1 MHLCSSYAKF
11 FYFYEEFKN
20 VQANT
25 FPMSQLL
32 ISFDFQIKCSPMPH
46 LFLHIFSILASQ
58 RLCLKESA
66 CLIIQS
72 QVILKIEPNQKKK
85 NFNNIAR
92 NLDNISC
99 YIFFLYHPLHPLA
112 GYICNP
118 LVLLYLSLHHLRST
132 IIHLG
137 HPGVFFIAF
146 HFSFYHQTP
155 FISPGVFIAMFTGR
169 RTEAGWEQDCI
180 YPLMMLKSK

>member
-85 NFNNIAR
+85 KNFNNIAR

-99 YIFFLYHPLHPLA
+99 YIFSYIIPFIPL
-112 GYICNP
+112 
-118 LVLLYLSLHHLRST
+118 LV
-132 IIHLG
+132 IFAIHLYY
-137 HPGVFFIAF
+137 FIF
-146 HFSFYHQTP
+146 PCITLGQQLSILDTLVSSLLLSIFL
-155 FISPGVFIAMFTGR
+155 FIIRPHSYLLEYSQPCLHGEGLRQDGSRIAY
-169 RTEAGWEQDCI
+169 I
-180 YPLMMLKSK
+180 L